1 MAQGKREDIKQLF
14 DAGCRFMIF
23 KKLEDLQARNKEASL
38 FIGPVNN
45 NWSRWERVLDMS
57 EQEFSEEIEGGV

>member
-1 MAQGKREDIKQLF
+1 MSAQREYIKQLF

-23 KKLEDLQARNKEASL
+23 KKLEDLQARNKEASMY
-38 FIGPVNN
+38 ISPVNSD
-45 NWSRWERVLDMS
+45 WSRWERVLDMS